1 MSDTAQDLEQP
12 QLYLITPPEFD
23 LDVFP
28 ALLGEVLDNV
38 DIACVRLT
46 LATQDEDKIC
56 RAADALSGITQAR
69 DVALVLD
76 EHILLVEK
84 LGLDGVHLSDGAR
97 RVAKT
102 RKMLG
107 DDAIV
112 GAFCGT
118 SRHDG
123 MNAGEAG
130 ADYVSF
136 GPIGANTLGDGERVE
151 HDLFQWW
158 SDVIEV
164 PIVAEGALD
173 AAALAAFA
181 AVTDFFALGE
191 EIWTHASPVEAAKA
205 IQAKLSS

>member
-1 MSDTAQDLEQP
+1 MSDIEQP
-12 QLYLITPPEFD
+12 QLYLITPPEFE
-23 LDVFP
+23 LEQFP
-28 ALLGEVLDNV
+28 ALLAQVLDHAE
-38 DIACVRLT
+38 IACVRLA
-46 LATQDEDKIC
+46 LATQDEDRIC
-56 RAADALSGITQAR
+56 RAADAVREATTTR
-69 DVALVLD
+69 DVALVID
-76 EHILLVEK
+76 EHILLAEK

-112 GAFCGT
+112 GAFCGS

-136 GPIGANTLGDGERVE
+136 GPIGQAALGDGTRASEE
-151 HDLFQWW
+151 LFQWW
-158 SDVIEV
+158 SEIIEV

-173 AAALAAFA
+173 EASVKTFA
-181 AVTDFFALGE
+181 PITDFFALGE
-191 EIWTHASPVEAAKA
+191 EIWNAESPLEAFAKFTKL
-205 IQAKLSS
+205 IQA

>member
-1 MSDTAQDLEQP
+1 MTDTQPDLEVP
-12 QLYLITPPEFD
+12 QLYLITPPELD
-23 LDVFP
+23 LEVFP
-28 ALLGEVLDNV
+28 SLLNEVLDNV
-38 DIACVRLT
+38 DIACVRLA

-56 RAADALSGITQAR
+56 RAADALSGVTQAH

-84 LGLDGVHLSDGAR
+84 LGLDGVHLGDGAR

-107 DDAIV
+107 EDAIV

-136 GPIGANTLGDGERVE
+136 GPIGASALGDGARAE

-158 SDVIEV
+158 SEVIEV

-173 AAALAAFA
+173 AEALVHFA
-181 AVTDFFALGE
+181 PVTDFFALGE
-191 EIWTHASPVEAAKA
+191 EIWNSDAPVQRSKEIFDQLAV
-205 IQAKLSS
+205 

>member
-1 MSDTAQDLEQP
+1 MSEVEHP
-12 QLYLITPPEFD
+12 QLYLITPPEFE
-23 LDVFP
+23 LDHFP
-28 ALLGEVLDNV
+28 ALLGQVLDTSDV
-38 DIACVRLT
+38 ACVRLA
-46 LATQDEDKIC
+46 LASQDEDKIC
-56 RAADALSGITQAR
+56 RAADAISGVTQAR
-69 DVALVLD
+69 DVALVID

-84 LGLDGVHLSDGAR
+84 LGLDGVHLGDGAR

-136 GPIGANTLGDGERVE
+136 GPIGEGALGDGERASAE
-151 HDLFQWW
+151 LFQWW
-158 SDVIEV
+158 SEVIEV

-173 AAALAAFA
+173 EAALKGFA
-181 AVTDFFALGE
+181 PLSDFFALGE
-191 EIWTHASPVEAAKA
+191 EIWAAEDPSAALQKVA
-205 IQAKLSS
+205 RLIQGTV

>member
-1 MSDTAQDLEQP
+1 MSEIEQP

-28 ALLGEVLDNV
+28 ALLAQVLEST
-38 DIACVRLT
+38 DIACVRLA
-46 LATQDEDKIC
+46 LSTQDEDKIC
-56 RAADALSGITQAR
+56 RAADALSGVTQAR
-69 DVALVLD
+69 DVALVID

-84 LGLDGVHLSDGAR
+84 LGLDGVHLGDGAR

-123 MNAGEAG
+123 MSAGEAG

-136 GPIGANTLGDGERVE
+136 GPIGEGALGDGERASA
-151 HDLFQWW
+151 DLFQWW

-173 AAALAAFA
+173 KDALQTFA
-181 AVTDFFALGE
+181 PMTDFFALGE
-191 EIWTHASPVEAAKA
+191 EVWGDAAP
-205 IQAKLSS
+205 IAKLEHIQKLIAQ